1 MGTLKHIVESQPAKK
16 VFSLWDEFREF
27 AFKGGVVDMAVGMI
41 IGTAFAGI
49 INSLV
54 KNIIM
59 PIISMIEP
67 RAASHIDWKI
77 VLWGKEIHYGAFLG
91 EVVNFLLIAGLM
103 FLFLTRFLGWLIKT
117 KKGAEPT
124 KQEQLLT
131 EIRDLL
137 RGAMT
142 PAPAPQPLPQ
152 PVPQRTTLR
161 PGERAA

>member
-1 MGTLKHIVESQPAKK
+1 MATLKTLVESEPAKK
-16 VFSLWDEFREF
+16 VFSLWDEFRLF

-54 KNIIM
+54 KNVIM
-59 PIISMIEP
+59 PVISLIEP
-67 RAASHIDWKI
+67 RAASHIDWKL

-117 KKGAEPT
+117 KTETEPT
-124 KQEQLLT
+124 RQEQLLT

-137 RGAMT
+137 KNR
-142 PAPAPQPLPQ
+142 
-152 PVPQRTTLR
+152 
-161 PGERAA
+161 